1 MTAVLGIDVGLSAV
15 RAAVVDSDGRLLGH
29 ARREHSPRIAAG
41 RAEQDARD
49 LAAGMWA
56 AGREAVRSAA
66 APIDAIAVSA
76 LGPAPVLVDRGGRPL
91 GPALLFGLDTRAE
104 SQRAVLGVS
113 HDHAL
118 PKLLWWQ
125 DEQPQLVARARHAL
139 DATGYLVLALTGA
152 AVMDEV
158 TSDAYRAPGA
168 MSPVPLPDPIA
179 ATTIAGSL
187 QAEAAGELGLPAGIP
202 VAAGTIDSYADVAGT
217 GVAIGDGVLLL
228 GSTLVIYAVAAEPT
242 RLPGL
247 DCERYPGPG
256 VLVGGCTNAAGL
268 ALAWARRELG
278 AADAAE
284 VAALPPGAGG
294 LLALPYLAGERTPI
308 TDPLATGLIV
318 GPAHDDDRGADAAG
332 DPGRGR
338 VQRPRPRRPPRSARA
353 RACHV
358 ARHRRRRARRGAP
371 AGRRRRAR
379 RAARRDAPR
388 RARDRACRARAARC
402 WMRVPPGGRA
412 HRAASCGGERDLP
425 GVAPAVPRRL
435 PLAGTGHA
443 RSRQRRLA
451 RPVPGSRCEASVPG
465 SVNGVAVTL
474 VCWYWR
480 SQARLRRARHHFRLV
495 QLARVRHGE
504 RPGRQH
510 AQAGIR
516 SGGRKRRTR
525 RLRGVGRRR
534 HVRHAD
540 AIVVE
545 GIADEHDVRLE
556 LDLACTCTCH

>member
-15 RAAVVDSDGRLLGH
+15 RAAVVDADARLLAH
-29 ARREHSPRIAAG
+29 ARCEHSPRIAAG
-41 RAEQDARD
+41 RAEQNARD
-49 LAAGMWA
+49 WVAGMWS

-76 LGPAPVLVDRGGRPL
+76 LGPAPVLVDGGGQPL

-118 PKLLWWQ
+118 PKLMWWH
-125 DEQPQLVARARHAL
+125 DEHPQLTARARHAL

-179 ATTIAGSL
+179 ATAIAGSL

-308 TDPLATGLIV
+308 ADPLATGLIV
-318 GPAHDDDRGADAAG
+318 GLRTTTTAAQMQRAILDGVAFSALDHADLLAAHGLTPATWRVTGGGVRDEALLQAVADALAAPLAVMPHAG
-332 DPGRGR
+332 HAIG
-338 VQRPRPRRPPRSARA
+338 
-353 RACHV
+353 
-358 ARHRRRRARRGAP
+358 P
-371 AGRRRRAR
+371 AALAL
-379 RAARRDAPR
+379 RAAGCAYRPEAERTVLPRAEASATFHALLPRYRDAYR
-388 RARDRACRARAARC
+388 
-402 WMRVPPGGRA
+402 
-412 HRAASCGGERDLP
+412 SL
-425 GVAPAVPRRL
+425 APVM
-435 PLAGTGHA
+435 HA
-443 RSRQRRLA
+443 L
-451 RPVPGSRCEASVPG
+451 GS
-465 SVNGVAVTL
+465 
-474 VCWYWR
+474 
-480 SQARLRRARHHFRLV
+480 
-495 QLARVRHGE
+495 
-504 RPGRQH
+504 
-510 AQAGIR
+510 
-516 SGGRKRRTR
+516 
-525 RLRGVGRRR
+525 
-534 HVRHAD
+534 D
-540 AIVVE
+540 
-545 GIADEHDVRLE
+545 D
-556 LDLACTCTCH
+556 